1 MKADALSLLPEAPSA
16 HPDIVLPNVAMRV
29 PADSTRVIVTA
40 ELSRMA
46 VSRRV
51 HITQI
56 TSRPRLFGF
65 VFINFLN
72 NHSGD
77 DLKLILLINFV
88 VLVEF
93 VLPKEEVTFKVYEH
107 Y

>member
-1 MKADALSLLPEAPSA
+1 VKADALSLLPEAPSA
-16 HPDIVLPNVAMRV
+16 HPDIVLPNAAMRV
-29 PADSTRVIVTA
+29 PADSTRAIVTA
-40 ELSRMA
+40 ELSPMA
-46 VSRRV
+46 VPRHV

-56 TSRPRLFGF
+56 TSLPLLFGF

-77 DLKLILLINFV
+77 DLKLILLISFV

-93 VLPKEEVTFKVYEH
+93 VLPKEVVTFKLYEH